1 MLIVMKHTMR
11 PSKLACRA
19 PEPIINI
26 KSKLMTFIDFIFKIQ
41 STVSVTGIGTMVAY
55 KFSSIH
61 CCSDSV
67 FLRI

>member
-26 KSKLMTFIDFIFKIQ
+26 ESKLMTFIDFIF
-41 STVSVTGIGTMVAY
+41 
-55 KFSSIH
+55 
-61 CCSDSV
+61 
-67 FLRI
+67 